1 METIMKI
8 EYYILWMIMWT
19 ILAMRLI
26 LETIELESFKVLP
39 TKEGCIELIQSLD

>member
-26 LETIELESFKVLP
+26 LETIELESLKVLP
-39 TKEGCIELIQSLD
+39 TKESCIELIQSLD